1 MPKKTIKPRTIFKP
15 EFIEILSIELGIP
28 KTQGETVYQSFTDLI
43 MKFVSQGDTVNLTGF
58 GKFYPITR
66 TVRNGVN
73 PRTGKKI
80 IIKAKKSAGFKLGKE
95 FKDKILSK

>member
-1 MPKKTIKPRTIFKP
+1 MPKKTLPTKISKTD
-15 EFIEILSIELGIP
+15 FITKLGYDLGIP
-28 KTQGETVYQSFTDLI
+28 KTQAEIVYNTFTDNI
-43 MKFVSQGDTVNLTGF
+43 IEHIASGEIVNLTGF

-66 TVRNGVN
+66 TARNGVN